1 MEKIRIFLTDDNDEI
16 RAALHKYL
24 EAQED
29 MIISGEAANGVEAL
43 QRLPECPSD
52 VIILDLIMPQMDG
65 YAVLERLQAMKLSK
79 QPGVIALTALG
90 RDDFISRAVNLG
102 VNYYMVK
109 PFDFMMLAQRVYEAA
124 GESLRRRTGTKSRQ
138 AAASKS
144 SSSASPP
151 ITMLPVTAIH
161 GQASTTRLTTVP
173 VRSA

>member
-65 YAVLERLQAMKLSK
+65 FACW
-79 QPGVIALTALG
+79 
-90 RDDFISRAVNLG
+90 SRC
-102 VNYYMVK
+102 
-109 PFDFMMLAQRVYEAA
+109 
-124 GESLRRRTGTKSRQ
+124 
-138 AAASKS
+138 
-144 SSSASPP
+144 SAFP
-151 ITMLPVTAIH
+151 
-161 GQASTTRLTTVP
+161 
-173 VRSA
+173 RSNARG

>member
-65 YAVLERLQAMKLSK
+65 FGVLEQVQRIPPEQR
-79 QPGVIALTALG
+79 PRVIALTALG
-90 RDDFISRAVNLG
+90 REDFIARALRLG

-109 PFDFMMLAQRVYEAA
+109 PVEMSQLMDRVRDSA
-124 GESLRRRTGTKSRQ
+124 RQ
-138 AAASKS
+138 MEGVCEE
-144 SSSASPP
+144 PP
-151 ITMLPVTAIH
+151 
-161 GQASTTRLTTVP
+161 
-173 VRSA
+173 